1 MKSRTQTEVRV
12 SYFCNRHVGIRVI
25 LFLSI
30 LFPVCVYS
38 ETVETNLWYSTPA
51 KNWEKE
57 ALPLGNGRI
66 GCMVFGGVERE
77 RIQFNEDSL
86 WTGDENPSGV
96 YETMGAYQA
105 FGDLFISMDISDGSQ
120 ASFEN
125 YRRELLLSDG
135 IFRVEF
141 RKNGVQHE
149 RTVFASWPDQVIVVR
164 WRADKPGSISGTVE
178 LKGMHKETTTT
189 EGNTLSFGGKLPN
202 GMQYQARVEVLV
214 KGGALEAREAT
225 ICLKKC
231 DEVVLLLAAATD
243 YVMDASRKY
252 HGEDPVT
259 KVREQIETAAGKP
272 FEELKER
279 HVGDHRKLF
288 GRVQL
293 NLGDT
298 AADVRALP
306 TDQRLA
312 AYAKGGVDPELEA
325 LLFQYG
331 RYLLMGSSR
340 RPGLPANLQG
350 LWNESNTPPWSSD
363 YHVNINVQ
371 MNYWPAEV
379 TNLAECHLPLFD
391 LISSQLEPWRKATQ
405 AEKQFQLDGKPVR
418 GWALRTSHNI
428 TGGLGWQWDK
438 TANAW
443 YCLHMWEHYAF
454 TQDKKFLRTVAYP
467 ILKEIC
473 EFWED
478 HLKTL
483 SDGRLVV
490 PNGWSPE
497 HGPHEDGVS
506 YNQQIVFDLFSNFV
520 EAADA
525 LGVDRE
531 YRNAIAAMR
540 DKLVAP
546 QIGKWGQLQEWM
558 TDRDEPKDEHRH
570 TSHLFAA
577 YPGRQISVT
586 RTPELAKAAAVS
598 LEARGTAGDSRRSWT
613 WPWRCALWAR
623 LGNAEKAYEMVR
635 GLFAYNMLPNLYA
648 THPPFQLDGNFGYTA
663 GVAEMLLQSHAGEIH
678 LLPAL
683 PSAWKIGSV
692 KGLCARGGFAVDMDW
707 KDGRLTK
714 AVIHSTT
721 GTNSQIRYGN
731 TVGTVSLKPGQS
743 VTLNEQLVSQIAII
757 EVKPTVFYVK
767 DGESLQQMAEV
778 VIDNPGPVATISL
791 ETKVGNQSGEAISE
805 KISSARNS
813 VWIRVPEG
821 VEGKPVV
828 VVLTAGHET
837 IRRETIWPKQRH
849 WEVCLVPITHHDL
862 GYTDTIEHVM
872 RSFDGFYDNI
882 IRFCED
888 TSDWPDEAKYR
899 YTVEAGWSLQHYLE
913 NRPKETIDK
922 LARFVA
928 EGRIEIGALFGN
940 QISCLSGHEEGIRLM
955 YPSFRMQQRLGGQI
969 QCGSITDVP
978 GLSWSLP
985 TVLAGA
991 GVKYFFAGCPTYFEW
1006 GRNDIHT
1013 FWDENAILRYGR
1025 PDAFWWEGPD
1035 GKKVLVYYQSSY
1047 GFFHDVVGPSSYD
1060 EVYTRLP
1067 TMLEG
1072 LDRQG
1077 CPFDTLRYIHNGV
1090 DNCPPDMQIS
1100 RIVREW
1106 NAKWAYPRLVVAT
1119 NAMFFDKL
1127 EKQCKDIRT
1136 FRGELPDTD
1145 YVVGAIST
1153 ARETT
1158 VNRTTHSRLAAA
1170 EKLATVASL
1179 LGREYPAE
1187 AIRSAYDNMILYD
1200 EHTWGKAYPAGPE
1213 QDWAWH
1219 EKSLYAL
1226 RAAGLADMTLNRS
1239 AETIAQEVKRTE
1251 GGRHI
1256 VVLNPLAIART
1267 DVVRVAKFTAPK
1279 AFELVDVSTGAKVPY
1294 QLTSLAGPLT
1304 PSAYSAYRFARG
1316 SYEVHEMTDLI
1327 FVAEDVP
1334 SLGCRTYRIVETG
1347 KSPVFETQLK
1357 AEGTTL
1363 ENDFFRVEMDA
1374 QRGGIKSVFDKIL
1387 QRELVD
1393 AVADA
1398 AFNQIIIKSVPTGNL
1413 TGPGQIQVRPA
1424 VNGTIVAGITSTAS
1438 APGCP
1443 QVIQEVTLYNKI
1455 KRVDLA
1461 NRVLKDS
1468 SPLMEVYFA
1477 FPFAVD
1483 KPQFRYEGT
1492 DSVIEPL
1499 KDQFPGSNSNYYAVQ
1514 HWADVSDGKI
1524 GVILSAAESHLMEFG
1539 GLWPCYV
1546 SQAHHGL
1553 TPPKFG
1559 QPFTTAEQLSKGHIY
1574 AFVMDSNF
1582 RTNFQPVQQGDI
1594 LFRYSLTSH
1603 KGDWTK
1609 GGCRDFGWSFA
1620 NPLIAVQVEG
1630 KKDGRIEPTE
1640 GFCSVEPANVFL
1652 MTVKQA
1658 EDGRGL
1664 ILRLIETEGKPATA
1678 VVQLPQVRIRQCS
1691 RTNLVEQRDRE
1702 VPFEPHAVRAEVGPF
1717 GIETLRIEI
1726 NP

>member
-1 MKSRTQTEVRV
+1 MNPTMKNAKLIPVDYQRFLKV
-12 SYFCNRHVGIRVI
+12 FAGLLWLGCLAGICAAEG
-25 LFLSI
+25 L
-30 LFPVCVYS
+30 
-38 ETVETNLWYSTPA
+38 TLWYNQPA
-51 KNWEKE
+51 KSWEKQ
-57 ALPLGNGRI
+57 AIPLGNGRI
-66 GCMVFGGVERE
+66 GCMVLGEIDRE

-105 FGDLFISMDISDGSQ
+105 FGDLFLSMDMPDDSSPEFYD
-120 ASFEN
+120 
-125 YRRELLLSDG
+125 YRRELRLNES
-135 IFRVEF
+135 IFSVAF
-141 RKNGVQHE
+141 GKNGVRHRRE
-149 RTVFASWPDQVIVVR
+149 VFASWPDQVIVIR
-164 WRADKPGSISGTVE
+164 WGADKPGAVSGAVE
-178 LKGMHKETTTT
+178 LQGMHKESTIA
-189 EGNTLSFGGKLPN
+189 EGKSLSFGGVLPN
-202 GMQYQARVEVLV
+202 GMKYQARVETLA
-214 KGGALEAREAT
+214 KGGEITTEGAAIR
-225 ICLKKC
+225 LKGC

-243 YVMDASRKY
+243 YVMDAERKY
-252 HGEDPVT
+252 RGDDPEE
-259 KVREQIETAAGKP
+259 KVRGQLEAAAGKT
-272 FEELKER
+272 FEELKAR
-279 HVGDHRKLF
+279 HVEDHRELF

-293 NLGDT
+293 NVGET
-298 AADVRALP
+298 AAEIRALP

-312 AYAKGGVDPELEA
+312 AYAKGGADPELEA

-331 RYLLMGSSR
+331 RYLLMGSSQ

-379 TNLAECHLPLFD
+379 TNLSECHLPLFD
-391 LISSQLEPWRKATQ
+391 LIESQVELWRKATQ
-405 AEKQFQLDGKPVR
+405 AEKQFQNDGKTVR

-443 YCLHMWEHYAF
+443 YCLHLWEHYAF
-454 TQDKKFLRTVAYP
+454 THDKKFLQTIAYP

-473 EFWED
+473 QFWED

-483 SDGRLVV
+483 PDGRLVV

-520 EAADA
+520 EAADT
-525 LGVDRE
+525 LGIDRE
-531 YRNAIAAMR
+531 YRDAIAEMR
-540 DKLVAP
+540 DKLVGP

-558 TDRDEPKDEHRH
+558 ADRDEPKDEHRH
-570 TSHLFAA
+570 TSHLFAV

-623 LGNAEKAYEMVR
+623 LQNAEKAYEMVR
-635 GLFAYNMLPNLYA
+635 SLFTYNMLPNLYA

-683 PSAWKIGSV
+683 PSAWKSGSV
-692 KGLCARGGFAVDMDW
+692 KGLCARGGFVVDLDW
-707 KDGRLTK
+707 NDGRLTK
-714 AVIHSTT
+714 AVIHSTN
-721 GTNSQIRYGN
+721 GTSSPVRYGA
-731 TVGTVSLKPGQS
+731 TVSKVSLKPGQS
-743 VTLNEQLVSQIAII
+743 VTLNDQLVAQIAI
-757 EVKPTVFYVK
+757 VQVNPTVFFVK
-767 DGESLQQMAEV
+767 DGESLQQVAEIVINNPGAVVTMTIEATVGDQKMAPVSAEV
-778 VIDNPGPVATISL
+778 PTGRKAVS
-791 ETKVGNQSGEAISE
+791 
-805 KISSARNS
+805 
-813 VWIRVPEG
+813 IRIPEG
-821 VEGKPVV
+821 IEGRTVQFTLK
-828 VVLTAGHET
+828 GGNET
-837 IRRETIWPKQRH
+837 VRREIVWPKQRQ
-849 WEVCLVPITHHDL
+849 WEICMVPITHHDL

-872 RSFDGFYDNI
+872 RSFAGFYDNV
-882 IRFCED
+882 IRFCEE
-888 TSDWPDEAKYR
+888 TSDWSEESKYR
-899 YTVEAGWSLQHYLE
+899 YTVEAGWSLQHFLD

-922 LARFVA
+922 LAKYVS

-940 QISCLSGHEEGIRLM
+940 QISCLSGHEEGVRLM
-955 YPSFRMQQRLGGQI
+955 YPSFLMQQRLGGQI

-985 TVLAGA
+985 TVLNGA

-1013 FWDENAILRYGR
+1013 FWDEDAILRHGR

-1060 EVYTRLP
+1060 EVYKELP
-1067 TMLEG
+1067 GMLEG
-1072 LDRQG
+1072 LDKQG

-1119 NAMFFDKL
+1119 NAMFFEKL

-1145 YVVGAIST
+1145 YVVGSTST
-1153 ARETT
+1153 AKETT
-1158 VNRTTHSRLAAA
+1158 INRTTHSRLTAA

-1187 AIRSAYDNMILYD
+1187 AIRSAYDSMMLYD
-1200 EHTWGKAYPAGPE
+1200 EHTWGKAYPSGPE

-1239 AETIAQEVKRTE
+1239 AEAVAQEVRRTE
-1251 GGRHI
+1251 DGRHI

-1267 DVVRVAKFTAPK
+1267 DVVRVVKFSAPK
-1279 AFELVDVSTGAKVPY
+1279 AFDLIDVSTGAKVPY
-1294 QLTSLAGPLT
+1294 QLASLAGPLS
-1304 PSAYSAYRFARG
+1304 PSAYSAYRYARG
-1316 SYEVHEMTDLI
+1316 SYEGHELTDLI

-1334 SLGCRTYRIVETG
+1334 SLGCRTYRIVEAD
-1347 KSPVFETQLK
+1347 KPPVFETRMK

-1374 QRGGIKSVFDKIL
+1374 QRGGIRSVFDKKL

-1393 AVADA
+1393 AKAEATV
-1398 AFNQIIIKSVPTGNL
+1398 NQIVVKSVPTGEL
-1413 TGPGQIQVRPA
+1413 SGPTQVQVQPA
-1424 VNGTIVAGITSTAS
+1424 INGSVITSITSTAS

-1443 QVIQEVTLYNKI
+1443 QVIQEVTLYDKI
-1455 KRVDLA
+1455 KRIDLA

-1477 FPFAVD
+1477 FPFAID
-1483 KPQFRYEGT
+1483 NPQFRYEGT
-1492 DSVIEPL
+1492 DSVVEPL

-1514 HWADVSDGKI
+1514 HWADVSDGQI
-1524 GVILSAAESHLMEFG
+1524 GMTLSAAESHLMEFG

-1559 QPFTTAEQLSKGHIY
+1559 QPFTTTEQMNKGHIY

-1603 KGDWTK
+1603 QGDWSK

-1630 KKDGRIEPTE
+1630 KNEGRIESTA
-1640 GFCSVEPANVFL
+1640 GFCTVEPANVML

-1664 ILRLIETEGKPATA
+1664 IFRLIETEGKPATA
-1678 VVQLPQVRIRQCS
+1678 VIQLRQVRIRQCS
-1691 RTNLVEQRDRE
+1691 RTNLVERQDRE
-1702 VPFEPHAVRAEVGPF
+1702 IPFEPYAVRVEVSPF